1 MFMIQDVNLK
11 KLNLNLDD
19 RGFLTEV
26 LKETDPFFKAM
37 RQMTYT
43 ETYPGVI
50 KAFHWHKNQWD
61 LWFVVKG
68 MAQVVLYDLREKS
81 KTRGQTDVYYLGEKN
96 LAILAI
102 PPGVVH
108 GYRVLGNR
116 LVGLLY
122 HTSEAYDPK
131 HPDEERIA
139 FDDPR
144 IGFDWTTKNR

>member
-1 MFMIQDVNLK
+1 MIQDVNFK

-26 LKETDPFFKAM
+26 LKETDPFFKAV
-37 RQMTYT
+37 RQTTYT

-61 LWFVVKG
+61 FWFVVKG

-81 KTRGQTDVYYLGEKN
+81 ETKGQTDVYYLGEKN
-96 LAILAI
+96 LAVLII
-102 PPGVVH
+102 PPGVAH

-116 LVGLLY
+116 PVSLLY

-139 FDDPR
+139 FDDPK
-144 IGFDWTTKNR
+144 IGFDWTTKNH